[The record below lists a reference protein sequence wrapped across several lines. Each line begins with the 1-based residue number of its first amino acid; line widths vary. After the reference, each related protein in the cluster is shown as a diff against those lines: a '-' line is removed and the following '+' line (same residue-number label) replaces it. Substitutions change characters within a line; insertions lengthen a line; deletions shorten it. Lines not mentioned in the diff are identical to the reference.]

1 MSKLT
6 EKEKKLVKAYVA
18 NGGNGTKAV
27 FNAYKS
33 TSPKSASAIASR
45 KLKSPKIQNAIEKE
59 LKRQGIT
66 LGSAI
71 APIAKGL
78 KAKKRGL
85 DGRLITDENKEP
97 IDDIEVQLRAS
108 DRALKLLLPKEKA
121 DLNFN
126 LNIDSAHFGGEF
138 VIDGEVENE

>member
-18 NGGNGTKAV
+18 NGGNGTKAA
-27 FNAYKS
+27 FDAYKS
-33 TSPKSASAIASR
+33 TSPKSASSIASR
-45 KLKSPKIQNAIEKE
+45 KLKSPKIQDALKKE
-59 LKRQGIT
+59 LAKHGIT
-66 LGSAI
+66 LDSAI

-85 DGRLITDENKEP
+85 DGRIIRDENKKP
-97 IDDIEVQLRAS
+97 LDDLDVQLKAS
-108 DRALKLLLPKEKA
+108 DKALKLLLPKETA

>member
-1 MSKLT
+1 MNKLT
-6 EKEKKLVKAYVA
+6 EKEKKLVKAYVK

-27 FNAYKS
+27 LEAYDTK
-33 TSPKSASAIASR
+33 SPKRASTLACD
-45 KLKSPKIQNAIEKE
+45 KLKKPKIQNAIEKE

-66 LGSAI
+66 LESAI
-71 APIAKGL
+71 SPIAKGL

-85 DGRLITDENKEP
+85 DGRIIRDENKNPVE
-97 IDDIEVQLRAS
+97 DIEVQLRAS
-108 DRALKLLLPKEKA
+108 DRALKLLLPKEKT